1 METSNKPFAAY
12 PTEPVDIA
20 EWEDLLVRFEI
31 MPRALRNTLERVSV
45 VAAAREA
52 LLRLLA
58 REEWAVETFA
68 ALREGSAASA
78 PPAEAQVAMDPGGDL
93 EDLAVRIAQRRAK
106 NFAQVQR
113 RGLEVWGWSAPLGE
127 HGRVTT
133 FQLLRW
139 LVAGD
144 VAALAALR
152 GAAGAG
158 SGVGAC

>member
-1 METSNKPFAAY
+1 METTLKSFAAY
-12 PTEPVDIA
+12 PAEPVDIA

-31 MPRALRNTLERVSV
+31 MPRALRNTLERV
-45 VAAAREA
+45 AAEGAAREA
-52 LLRLLA
+52 LLKLLA
-58 REEWAVETFA
+58 REEWAVETFG
-68 ALREGSAASA
+68 ALREGNAASA
-78 PPAEAQVAMDPGGDL
+78 PPAETEVATDPGGDL

-113 RGLEVWGWSAPLGE
+113 RGLEVWGWSAMLGE
-127 HGRVTT
+127 HEKVTT

-152 GAAGAG
+152 GAARADSGAG
-158 SGVGAC
+158 AC

>member
-1 METSNKPFAAY
+1 METSNKSFAAY
-12 PTEPVDIA
+12 PAEPADIA

-31 MPRALRNTLERVSV
+31 MPRALRNTLERVSLED
-45 VAAAREA
+45 AARAA

-58 REEWAVETFA
+58 REEWAVETFG
-68 ALREGSAASA
+68 ALREASAASA
-78 PPAEAQVAMDPGGDL
+78 PPSEAEEPLDPGGDL

-127 HGRVTT
+127 HGGVTT

-152 GAAGAG
+152 AAARADSGAGA
-158 SGVGAC
+158 C